1 MDLNQIRYFLALAD
15 TLNFTRAAE
24 RCHVSQPALTQ
35 SIKRLESELGGKLI
49 NRNGLDTKITPLGK
63 SLRGY
68 FEQIDRTKKLVV
80 TTARA
85 MMVGEIAELHI
96 GIMCTL
102 GPRLLTSMLDEFQM
116 THPQVSLVLHDVK
129 PEEILDLLLSGKI
142 DGAFCSYQELPR
154 AGMKLAKLFDENMV
168 LAFPKGHEFSK
179 LETVP
184 LNEIAGH
191 RYVDR
196 LHCELR
202 QMLFGFFESKQLELN
217 VVFRSERED
226 WIQSLIRDGV
236 GVSVIPVYSLLRP
249 ELDYRKI
256 TNPDLFRTVQF
267 ATLEQSEIKPALET
281 FTKQMDS
288 HDWKSDDWHYNHGM
302 VE

>member
-35 SIKRLESELGGKLI
+35 SIKRLESELGGDLI
-49 NRNGLDTKITPLGK
+49 HRNGLETKITPLGK

-68 FEQIDRTKKLVV
+68 FEQIDRTKKLAL

-85 MMVGEIAELHI
+85 MLVGEIAELHI

-102 GPRLLTSMLDEFQM
+102 GPRLLARMLDEFQM
-116 THPQVSLVLHDVK
+116 THPQVSLILHDVK
-129 PEEILDLLLSGKI
+129 PEEISSLLLSGKL
-142 DGAFCSYQELPR
+142 DGAFCSYRELPGT
-154 AGMKLAKLFDENMV
+154 GMQLTKLFDENMV
-168 LAFPKGHEFSK
+168 LAIPKGHELSK

-184 LNEIAGH
+184 LCEIAGH

-202 QMLFGFFESKQLELN
+202 QMLFGFFESKELELN
-217 VVFRSERED
+217 IVFRSERED
-226 WIQSLIRDGV
+226 WIQSLIRDGI
-236 GVSVIPVYSLLRP
+236 GISVIPVFSLLRP
-249 ELDYRKI
+249 ELDYRKV
-256 TNPDLFRTVQF
+256 TEPELSRTVQF
-267 ATLEQSEIKPALET
+267 ATLEQSEVKPVLET
-281 FTKQMDS
+281 FTKLMDM
-288 HDWKSDDWHYNHGM
+288 HDWQSNYATA
-302 VE
+302 EL